1 MEGMALYDRMASS
14 LILVP
19 DAPSGRVEVARD
31 GRMTIEYTQ
40 QANHQERLRHAVET
54 GARAYLEAGATEV
67 LVPTAPPLQIRSS
80 SDAKKAGQLTFEPA
94 TAPLISAHQQGTVR
108 FAASERDGG
117 ANLDGEV
124 YGTQDVYVFDSSG
137 YPTSA
142 SSHTMTPIIASS
154 RMLTTKLLTRI

>member
-1 MEGMALYDRMASS
+1 MASS

-19 DAPSGRVEVARD
+19 DAPSGRVQVARD

-40 QANHQERLRHAVET
+40 QANHQERLRHAVAI
-54 GARAYLEAGATEV
+54 GANAYLAAGATEV
-67 LVPTAPPLQIRSS
+67 LVPTAPPLRIRSS
-80 SDAKKAGQLTFEPA
+80 SDAKNASKLSFKPA

-124 YGTQDVYVFDSSG
+124 YGTREVYVFDSSG